1 MIKKKNIKIPSFLKN
16 TLLSKTVVKRVD
28 DLIVTNKQLSS
39 DKLYENKWLDK
50 IVSHRDYLKEE
61 KDVSFWFCDTNKKDE
76 IKNLDSTIEDVSNL
90 KKFKTKGD
98 IYNEKIK
105 YTLMQVSD
113 DQKDNKKKE
122 KKVSFLSNF

>member
-1 MIKKKNIKIPSFLKN
+1 
-16 TLLSKTVVKRVD
+16 LLSKTVVKRVD

-39 DKLYENKWLDK
+39 DKLYENKWLEK